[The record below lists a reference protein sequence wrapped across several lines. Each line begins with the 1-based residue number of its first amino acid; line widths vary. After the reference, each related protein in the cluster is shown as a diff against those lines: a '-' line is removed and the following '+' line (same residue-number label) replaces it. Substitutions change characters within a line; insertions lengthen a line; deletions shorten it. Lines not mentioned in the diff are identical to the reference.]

1 MSQIEKIEEKR
12 KELLNRGAFEIVEG
26 QGGGFAQHEQEFTNP
41 GLDQYLATDPLL
53 HAQLIE
59 LEQRERDAKP
69 SQASLEAARAMFE
82 ANMNTEAVREC
93 QWLRQEEITSFV
105 PGRMLTSTV
114 FLGMLRKIRPDAFYN
129 DYVILGRRGLNVV
142 NPLRLKPYFV
152 TTVQNGQMLEWSQ
165 MRVDEHNIP
174 TNEKYHGWRAVLMTL
189 IDREIITIEQSDAVF
204 GKPTGPRADRWYR
217 MLYVMRN
224 SRCPDCLKQ
233 QCTCKT
239 FGDSLRADNYAYQRI
254 Q

>member
-1 MSQIEKIEEKR
+1 MSQLDKIEEYR
-12 KELLNRGAFEIVEG
+12 KAAKARGAIEVVDGE
-26 QGGGFAQHEQEFTNP
+26 GGGFAQHEQELANP
-41 GLDQYLATDPLL
+41 ALDQYLATDPAL

-59 LEQRERDAKP
+59 LEQRQRDAKP
-69 SQASLEAARAMFE
+69 TEAHTEAARAMFE

-93 QWLRQEEITSFV
+93 QWLRQDEVTSFV
-105 PGRMLTSTV
+105 PGRMMTSTQ
-114 FLGMLRKIRPDAFYN
+114 FLALLRKIRPDAFYN
-129 DYVILGRRGLNVV
+129 DFVILGRRGLNVV

-152 TTVQNGQMLEWSQ
+152 TTVQNGQMIEWSQ

-189 IDREIITIEQSDAVF
+189 IEREIITMEQADAVF
-204 GKPTGPRADRWYR
+204 DKPTGPRSDRWYR

-224 SRCPDCLKQ
+224 SRCPECLKQ

-239 FGDSLRADNYAYQRI
+239 FGDSLRADKYAYQRL